1 MPFKIRFI
9 HQLSLIVSLSVIVL
23 AAVTTLVFTEVSS
36 RAMRAYILE
45 GGLKLAENL
54 ANQSTLAILYESRET
69 AAEVAG
75 SFMAYPDVAG
85 VDIYTSA
92 GAEVFHAGESVALDH
107 LSLAKADAVS
117 LYKEDDDYWFFISPV
132 LSGGQATEQPETLD
146 SMHANFESETL
157 GYVGL
162 VIGKNTLIKLTEDIL
177 VYNLLV
183 LSCVATA
190 LLFVILVLTHRL
202 TSPISYLAN
211 TMRKAGLG
219 ERKLRANMPGPKDIE
234 EMQQAFNAMME
245 TLENRE
251 IALESAR
258 DRAMELAREKSQFA
272 SVVSH
277 ELRTPLNGI
286 LGMLE
291 LMSENDSQ
299 QDRSYLEIATHSAQS
314 LLSLVN
320 NVLDFSKN
328 EADKTLIEYQSF
340 NLDAELSE
348 LVMLLSIQVN
358 KKGIDLV
365 YRIDAGVPEQ
375 LVGDHHRLR
384 QVIMNLLGNAIK
396 FTEQGL
402 VGISVQALRVEE
414 ASSDVTLQFEV
425 YDTGIG
431 IPEGKLKDIFE
442 AFSQV
447 DATTTRKFGG
457 TGLGLAISRQL
468 VTLMGGEMYVDSVQG
483 EGSRFYFTVP
493 FKVQLTD
500 TSVTPKLGVT
510 GKKALLVQM
519 NDELIASFSTF
530 VSSGD
535 WTITATN
542 LNGLMVRLANETLD
556 EDLIVVDVAAVAH
569 TQVGP
574 VEAVKRL
581 KARYAGKVVVLASD
595 FSRARQLKAVADAFI
610 EKPMIR
616 TRVVE
621 RINRAFNVTSIQPS
635 AAVAKPDV
643 ASFAQYKVLLI
654 EDNIVNQQVAAAM
667 FKRFNCRLDIA
678 EHGAIG
684 LQMLEAKD
692 YDLILTDCH
701 MPVMDGY
708 EAARAIRARTDAKAR
723 IPIVAITA
731 NTAPGEKEQCQAAG
745 MNDYLSKPITNEAL
759 ANVLKKWL
767 HGKVARPVEAASS
780 AAPEENDPN
789 LSLTLEAT
797 RATAKTQIDN
807 IGFNRPTADSPLD
820 DQSINQK
827 KLAELEE
834 VMGANFS
841 SLVEGL
847 IASLPQYLDLLEAA
861 IEVRKADEIL
871 SLAHTIKGSVSNFGA
886 DGLMNSCERLESIA
900 EGANWADISG
910 QVASIRQQA
919 TAFLVA
925 LERHRTQSR

>member
-1 MPFKIRFI
+1 M
-9 HQLSLIVSLSVIVL
+9 L

-36 RAMRAYILE
+36 REMRAYILE

-54 ANQSTLAILYESRET
+54 ANQSTLAILYESQET

-75 SFMAYPDVAG
+75 SFMAYPDVTG

-107 LSLAKADAVS
+107 LSLSKADAVS
-117 LYKEDDDYWFFISPV
+117 LYKEDDDFWYFISPV
-132 LSGGQATEQPETLD
+132 LSGGQSAEQAETLD
-146 SMHANFESETL
+146 SMHAKFESETL

-291 LMSENDSQ
+291 LMSDHDSQ
-299 QDRSYLEIATHSAQS
+299 EDRPYLEIATHSAQS

-348 LVMLLSIQVN
+348 LVMLLGVQVN

-365 YRIDAGVPEQ
+365 YRIDANVPEQ
-375 LVGDHHRLR
+375 LVGDNHRLR
-384 QVIMNLLGNAIK
+384 QVILNLLGNAIK

-431 IPEGKLKDIFE
+431 IPEDKLKGIFE

-468 VTLMGGEMYVDSVQG
+468 VNLMGGEMYVDSVQD

-493 FKVQLTD
+493 LKVQL
-500 TSVTPKLGVT
+500 SAASATPALGVG
-510 GKKALLVQM
+510 GKNALLVQM
-519 NDELIASFSTF
+519 SDELIASFSTF
-530 VSSGD
+530 VAPGG
-535 WTITATN
+535 WTIKTVD
-542 LNGLMVRLANETLD
+542 LNGVMASLANETLD
-556 EDLIVVDVAAVAH
+556 EDVIVLDAAAVAGANADPIEV
-569 TQVGP
+569 T
-574 VEAVKRL
+574 ERL
-581 KARYAGKVVVLASD
+581 KAGCSAKVIVLASD
-595 FSRARQLKAVADAFI
+595 FSRARQHKALADAFI

-616 TRVVE
+616 ARVVD
-621 RINRAFNVTSIQPS
+621 RINRAFNVTGVEPS
-635 AAVAKPDV
+635 AKADKPEA
-643 ASFAQYKVLLI
+643 ASYAQYKVLLI

-667 FKRFNCRLDIA
+667 FKRLNCRLDIA
-678 EHGAIG
+678 EHGLAG
-684 LQMLEAKD
+684 LQMLESND

-708 EAARAIRARTDAKAR
+708 ETARAVRARTDAKAR

-731 NTAPGEKEQCQAAG
+731 NTAPGEKEQCYAAG
-745 MNDYLSKPITNEAL
+745 MNDYLSKPITNDAL
-759 ANVLKKWL
+759 RTMLNKWL
-767 HGKVARPVEAASS
+767 QEKRSRPVETSS
-780 AAPEENDPN
+780 NTAREDSEAN
-789 LSLTLEAT
+789 LGHTFEPT
-797 RATAKTQIDN
+797 KTTTKIQIDN
-807 IGFNRPTADSPLD
+807 IDFSQLNAES
-820 DQSINQK
+820 SINEQSLDRK
-827 KLAELEE
+827 MLAELEE
-834 VMGANFS
+834 LIGAKFL
-841 SLVEGL
+841 SLVESVV
-847 IASLPQYLDLLEAA
+847 ASLSRHLDLLEAA
-861 IEVRKADEIL
+861 IEARKTDKVL

-886 DGLMNSCERLESIA
+886 HGLVNSCVRLESVT
-900 EGANWADISG
+900 EDANWPEISR
-910 QVASIRQQA
+910 QFTNIRQQA
-919 TAFLVA
+919 TAFLAA
-925 LERHRTQSR
+925 LSDRVRPSA